1 MKCSILT
8 SGTLSSQRAIIY
20 KEVISVRDSFHVM
33 RTGRPP
39 KKADLAADKIGMSFK
54 VDPRLK
60 NLLLEISDGYD
71 ITITELLLTMAL
83 KEAGLESLDD
93 FGSKDGS
100 EEQTN

>member
-1 MKCSILT
+1 M
-8 SGTLSSQRAIIY
+8 
-20 KEVISVRDSFHVM
+20 RDSFHVM

-39 KKADLAADKIGMSFK
+39 KKADVTEHKIGMSFK

-71 ITITELLLTMAL
+71 ITLTELLLTMAL

-93 FGSKDGS
+93 FGSKDGF
-100 EEQTN
+100 EEQTD